1 MNARIVRT
9 LACVTLAGL
18 VGCGTTAKQGL
29 IDESMRSSTQRRQ
42 SLEATLRV
50 MDVHPDYVD
59 EMYEATRRHPR
70 TMERFLQSSARDL
83 EDPALAKATADL
95 LADNPRSLRQVLL
108 ATVDAAAAKPD
119 AREAIASAVEERTA
133 AMADII
139 TDRPTALAGTL
150 NDTVAAV
157 GRKPAA
163 RKAFLG
169 AMQKSAPRLS
179 EILAKD
185 PHTLMVL
192 TEALVKEVLKD
203 KEAAKKLAEMILAK
217 VEGKAP
223 PPAPA
228 APQ

>member
-1 MNARIVRT
+1 MKARIVRT
-9 LACVTLAGL
+9 LACMTLASL
-18 VGCGTTAKQGL
+18 VGCGTTARQGL
-29 IDESMRSSTQRRQ
+29 IDESMRSGTQRRQ

-50 MDVHPDYVD
+50 MDAHPEYVD
-59 EMYEATRRHPR
+59 EMYQATRKHPR

-83 EDPALAKATADL
+83 EDPALAKVTAEL
-95 LADNPRSLRQVLL
+95 LVENPRSLRQVLL

-119 AREAIASAVEERTA
+119 AREAIAGAVEERTA

-139 TDRPTALAGTL
+139 TDRPAALSGTL

-169 AMQKSAPRLS
+169 AMQKSAPRVS
-179 EILAKD
+179 EIVAKD

-192 TEALVKEVLKD
+192 TEALVKEIAKD
-203 KEAAKKLAEMILAK
+203 KDAAKKLAEMILAK
-217 VEGKAP
+217 IEGKAP
-223 PPAPA
+223 SPAPPS
-228 APQ
+228 PQ